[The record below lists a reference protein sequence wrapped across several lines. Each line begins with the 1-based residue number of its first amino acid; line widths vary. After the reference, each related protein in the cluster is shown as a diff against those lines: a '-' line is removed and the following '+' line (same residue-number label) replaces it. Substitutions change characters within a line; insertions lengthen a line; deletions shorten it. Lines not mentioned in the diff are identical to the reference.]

1 LVNSARWQRLTEWP
15 LTVAA
20 LLFLGFY
27 AWLVIADL
35 QGPEDQLAQAVITAT
50 WALFA
55 VDYFVRLVLAERRL
69 HWFGRH
75 LLDLAMVA
83 LPILRPLRL
92 IRLLTLLAIFQR
104 VAGRTLR
111 GRVVVYTIISTFL
124 LVFVSALAML
134 DAERRAPVASITTF
148 GAALWWACTTI
159 TTVGYGDLYPVSFT
173 GRCIAVA
180 LMVGGIALLGTI
192 TATIASWLV
201 ERVSERDEA
210 SQAATRQQVKELSQ
224 QVQRMQ
230 DLLLA
235 GEQAEQI
242 RSLNRR
248 TTVTRGAT
256 GPTVLSSAPLRPD
269 GRLRGY
275 TRRRGRNPY
284 VSSNLPPRR

>member
-1 LVNSARWQRLTEWP
+1 MDSARWQRITEWP

-27 AWLVIADL
+27 AWAVLAEL
-35 QGPEDQLAQAVITAT
+35 QGPADELAQAVITAT

-55 VDYFVRLVLAERRL
+55 IDYFVRLFLAERRL

-75 LLDLAMVA
+75 LLDLAIVA

-111 GRVVVYTIISTFL
+111 GRVAVYTVVSTFL
-124 LVFVSALAML
+124 LVFVSSLAML
-134 DAERRAPVASITTF
+134 DAERSYPDASITTF
-148 GAALWWACTTI
+148 GDALWWACTTI

-201 ERVSERDEA
+201 EKVAERDEA
-210 SQAATRQQVKELSQ
+210 SQAATRQQVRELSL
-224 QVQRMQ
+224 QVQKMQ
-230 DLLLA
+230 NLLLA
-235 GEQAEQI
+235 VDRARQV
-242 RSLNRR
+242 RHPNRGMTTIQR
-248 TTVTRGAT
+248 TR
-256 GPTVLSSAPLRPD
+256 PMILSSTPSRPD
-269 GRLRGY
+269 GRLGGY
-275 TRRRGRNPY
+275 IRRQGRY
-284 VSSNLPPRR
+284 SSISNNQLRRQ